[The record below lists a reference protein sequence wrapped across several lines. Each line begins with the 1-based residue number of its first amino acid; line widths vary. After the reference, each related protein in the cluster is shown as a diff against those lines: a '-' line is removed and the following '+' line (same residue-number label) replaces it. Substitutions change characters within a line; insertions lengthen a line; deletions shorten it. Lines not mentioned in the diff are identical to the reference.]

1 MQAAVTKNRK
11 IISGQVVSAKMNKT
25 IVVTV
30 ERRFSHTVFKKIVR
44 RNKKYKAHDE
54 KNECNV
60 GDKVEIC
67 ECRPLSK
74 HKRWRLVNITE
85 KAPEEN
91 GEKGK

>member
-1 MQAAVTKNRK
+1 MTEVVNKNRK
-11 IISGQVVSAKMNKT
+11 IVSGQVVSDKMDKT

-30 ERRFSHTVFKKIVR
+30 ERRFSHPVFKKIVR

-60 GDKVEIC
+60 GDIVEIC

-74 HKRWRLVNITE
+74 HKRWRLVDITK
-85 KAPEEN
+85 KAPEE
-91 GEKGK
+91 GGLRQE